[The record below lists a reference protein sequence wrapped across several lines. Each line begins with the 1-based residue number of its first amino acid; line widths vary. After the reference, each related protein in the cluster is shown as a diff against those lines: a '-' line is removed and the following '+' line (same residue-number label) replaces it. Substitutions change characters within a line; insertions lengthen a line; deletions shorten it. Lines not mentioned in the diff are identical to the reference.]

1 MIRRPPRS
9 TLFPYTTLF
18 RSPASFST
26 KGLNIAYFGSQD
38 GYVYAVDTSAG
49 TQVWKSALLPTTGG
63 MVQGGV
69 GIGLKAGGLAI
80 TNDLIFAGTSNVS
93 GDANYK
99 IDNKVYALD
108 GNTGATVW
116 TFAPSSPGMDIIS
129 STPYVDYA
137 NSAVWVTSRSN
148 TNSQPT
154 VWKLRFSG

>member
-18 RSPASFST
+18 RSPASYST
-26 KGLNIAYFGSQD
+26 TGLNIAYFGSQD

-93 GDANYK
+93 SDVNYR

-108 GNTGATVW
+108 GNNGTT
-116 TFAPSSPGMDIIS
+116 I
-129 STPYVDYA
+129 
-137 NSAVWVTSRSN
+137 
-148 TNSQPT
+148 
-154 VWKLRFSG
+154 